1 MHIDALSLK
10 ANFRPALPYS
20 PSLPLHPNWPI
31 RIYCKSCFKYLIV
44 YAALCMNTRYWS
56 LLYIVFFQVYPE
68 DKQLEWNVGW
78 ISMEIRKADNDD
90 NVDYFY
96 HRLHSCRMSLLI
108 P

>member
-1 MHIDALSLK
+1 MQPCAWTLDTDH
-10 ANFRPALPYS
+10 
-20 PSLPLHPNWPI
+20 
-31 RIYCKSCFKYLIV
+31 CFI
-44 YAALCMNTRYWS
+44 LC
-56 LLYIVFFQVYPE
+56 FFQVYPE
-68 DKQLEWNVGW
+68 DKQLEWNVGR